1 MKLPLLAI
9 ALLLVS
15 AGTLRA
21 SEPSTLE
28 LTDGRTLSGTTT
40 AIADG
45 KLTFRSAGRD
55 VTVGLDE
62 VARLVRLPLAPVVR
76 ESDGVVLS
84 NGDMLEGDA
93 VSLSRG
99 TLVFDSVRMGRL
111 EIEQKS
117 LRAIFFA
124 RPLISPAGGG
134 AAPAAEVLMN
144 TGSRTPAELRWMDRD
159 KLGLQSPLG
168 ALEVSKGDV
177 AWVFLKTAS
186 PTADASHLRLL
197 LTTGERVT
205 GRLLALEKGKLTV
218 EWNGRTVAL
227 DWELVR
233 AVESP
238 GRHMEYL
245 SQLESK
251 SQVETPTIGPAQ
263 KPAMDRNASGGPL
276 QLAGATWDRGVGMR
290 AASRVTWQL
299 DGKWKRLRA
308 TVGLDKSAVASH
320 GAIFRVLGDGK
331 VLFEKTLKPGD
342 EPVVL
347 DVAVDG
353 VRTLQLVLDA
363 GPGAEIG
370 DYGDW
375 ADARLVR

>member
-1 MKLPLLAI
+1 MKLPLPAI
-9 ALLLVS
+9 AFLLVS

-21 SEPSTLE
+21 SEPSALE

-40 AIADG
+40 AIAEG

-76 ESDGVVLS
+76 ESDGVVLA

-93 VSLSRG
+93 ISLARG

-117 LRAIFFA
+117 LRALFFA

-134 AAPAAEVLMN
+134 TAPAAEVLMN

-177 AWVFLKTAS
+177 AWVFLKTDPS
-186 PTADASHLRLL
+186 PADASHLRLL

-205 GRLLALEKGKLTV
+205 GRLLTLEKGKLTV

-238 GRHMEYL
+238 GRRLEYL
-245 SQLESK
+245 SQIEFK

-263 KPAMDRNASGGPL
+263 KPAMDRSASGGPL
-276 QLAGATWDRGVGMR
+276 QLAGATWERGVGMR

-299 DGKWKRLRA
+299 DGKWRRLRA

-331 VLFEKTLKPGD
+331 VLFERTLKPGD
-342 EPVVL
+342 EPVAL